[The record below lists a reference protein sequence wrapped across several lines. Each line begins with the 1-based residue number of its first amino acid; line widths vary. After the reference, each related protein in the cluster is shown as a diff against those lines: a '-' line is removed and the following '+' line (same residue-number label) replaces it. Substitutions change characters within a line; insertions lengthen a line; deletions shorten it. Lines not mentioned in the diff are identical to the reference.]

1 MVQRLQLE
9 DFIANTDGSG
19 FIACEEGK
27 VFGFVD
33 EVALETEEMGG
44 KEDVAAE
51 GG

>member
-19 FIACEEGK
+19 FIACEEGN

-33 EVALETEEMGG
+33 EAALEMEKMGG
-44 KEDVAAE
+44 KEDVGAE